1 MDTSKAKGKT
11 ATKKSTMETTK
22 VDSLDVKSVRV
33 VDTKR
38 GDLVFFTLVINGVYI
53 NNCKV
58 ATGKNGDFVGW
69 PQYKGSDDKWYNQV
83 YVPLSD
89 EDTKTIMDMVQH
101 DLDNE

>member
-1 MDTSKAKGKT
+1 MDTSKAKGKAKKDSNFE
-11 ATKKSTMETTK
+11 ATKVE
-22 VDSLDVKSVRV
+22 SLEVKSVRV
-33 VDTKR
+33 VETKR

-89 EDTKTIMDMVQH
+89 DDTKKIMELVQ
-101 DLDNE
+101 DAINE